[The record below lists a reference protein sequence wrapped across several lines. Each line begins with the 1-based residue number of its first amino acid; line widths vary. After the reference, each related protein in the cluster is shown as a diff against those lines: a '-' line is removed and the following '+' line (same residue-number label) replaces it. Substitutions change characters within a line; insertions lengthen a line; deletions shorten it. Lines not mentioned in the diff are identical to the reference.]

1 MRRVLALSLLAI
13 TLTGC
18 GGGAGYLLDFRKDVV
33 ITGKREPVLGTEG
46 TDEVTKPAEP
56 LVVPPQQANA
66 SWAQPGGNPSHSL
79 QHVALAAAPK
89 KLFSSDAGEGSDS
102 NGRLTAPPIVDG
114 GRAFVIDTEATVSAF
129 DANSGK
135 RLWRVSLVPEKEET
149 EGAYG
154 GGLASDGQRI
164 YAVTAFG
171 EAIALSPADGK
182 PIWRKKLDSP
192 VRAAPTV
199 DAGRLYFV
207 AVNNDVIALN
217 AADGAQ
223 VWVYQGTGE
232 QAAALTSTS
241 PAVAGDLLVAP
252 TTSGD
257 LVAIS
262 ASSGA
267 PLWQA
272 PLTALDTSTGLANL
286 NDIAA
291 RPVIE
296 NGNVFALSH
305 TGRFA
310 GFAGQNGERLWERSL
325 SGTETP
331 WAAGGVLYV
340 ISGRTLQAVSAKSG
354 GSYWSVEL
362 PKGTWAGPVLAGGRL
377 IAVSTGGE
385 MASFDPQTGK
395 LLGSDDL
402 GGRFYIAPVVANGT
416 AYLLSD
422 SAELIALR

>member
-1 MRRVLALSLLAI
+1 MRRVLATSFMALA
-13 TLTGC
+13 LTGC
-18 GGGAGYLLDFRKDVV
+18 GGAGYLLDFRKDVV
-33 ITGKREPVLGTEG
+33 ITGKRESVLSDAGGEQA
-46 TDEVTKPAEP
+46 TKPAEP
-56 LVVPPQQANA
+56 LVVPPAAANA
-66 SWAQPGGNPSHSL
+66 SWAQPGGNAAHSL
-79 QHVALAAAPK
+79 QHVAFAAAPK
-89 KLFSSDAGEGSDS
+89 KLFSSDAGEGSDK

-114 GRAFVIDTEATVSAF
+114 GRVYVLDTEATVSAF

-135 RLWRVSLVPEKEET
+135 RIWRVSLVPEKEEPA
-149 EGAYG
+149 GAYG
-154 GGLASDGQRI
+154 GGLASDGQRL

-171 EAIALSPADGK
+171 EAFALSPADGK
-182 PIWRKKLDSP
+182 PIWRQKLDGP

-199 DAGRLYFV
+199 DAGRVFFV

-217 AADGAQ
+217 AIDGAQ
-223 VWVYQGTGE
+223 AWVYQGTGE
-232 QAAALTSTS
+232 QVAALSSTS
-241 PAVAGDLLVAP
+241 PAVSGDLLVAP

-257 LVAIS
+257 LLAIS

-310 GFAGQNGERLWERSL
+310 GFAGQSGERLWERNL

-340 ISGRTLQAVSAKSG
+340 ISGRSLQAVSAKSG
-354 GSYWSVEL
+354 GSFWAVDL
-362 PKGTWAGPVLAGGRL
+362 PEGSWAGPVLAGGRL
-377 IAVSTGGE
+377 IAVSTRGE

-395 LLGSDDL
+395 LLGADDL